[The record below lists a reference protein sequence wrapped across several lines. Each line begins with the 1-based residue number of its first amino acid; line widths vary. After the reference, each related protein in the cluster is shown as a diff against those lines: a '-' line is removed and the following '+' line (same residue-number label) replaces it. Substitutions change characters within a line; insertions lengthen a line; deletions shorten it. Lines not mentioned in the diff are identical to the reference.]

1 MKSFK
6 ALAICLLVHGSTAT
20 DPPAK
25 DPRIPSMA
33 NLLHDPSRP
42 YLKSNKVQPST
53 DATTRETTR
62 RYAYYHNAIRVGKV
76 RAPHNYQTGWRVSKP
91 G

>member
-1 MKSFK
+1 
-6 ALAICLLVHGSTAT
+6 
-20 DPPAK
+20 
-25 DPRIPSMA
+25 MA

-76 RAPHNYQTGWRVSKP
+76 RPPHNYQTGWRVSKP